1 MYDGGTPL
9 HRAAEIGS
17 MDCANILMENNAD
30 PNATD
35 FNGETPFHTAAE
47 YNQMEIGHF
56 LKRHGSRDRC

>member
-9 HRAAEIGS
+9 HRAAEIGAI
-17 MDCANILMENNAD
+17 DCAQILIDNNAD

-47 YNQMEIGHF
+47 YN
-56 LKRHGSRDRC
+56 